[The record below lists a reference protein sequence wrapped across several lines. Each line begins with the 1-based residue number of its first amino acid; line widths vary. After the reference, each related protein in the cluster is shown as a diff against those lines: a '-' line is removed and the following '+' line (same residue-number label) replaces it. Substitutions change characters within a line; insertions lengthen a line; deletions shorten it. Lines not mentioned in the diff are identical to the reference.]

1 MVDTRLKRQ
10 LNAIILLL
18 VILVGAALGL
28 ATALGSDAILGSVFA
43 AAILAAV
50 TIPYAMTTPSAGAG
64 EDAKTSTD

>member
-1 MVDTRLKRQ
+1 MIDTRLKRQ

-28 ATALGSDAILGSVFA
+28 ATALGSDAIFGSVFG

-50 TIPYAMTTPSAGAG
+50 TIPYAMGGSDTAAERDEERTA
-64 EDAKTSTD
+64 D